1 MKKQRFLVFLLVLT
15 ICFGACAT
23 SQHPSGPGGFTYT
36 MQRDETVKIQMPV
49 PDTWPASFT
58 TDPTASFL
66 IKSPNEQILMLVTLV
81 PLEINSDRLLDQV
94 EKKFNADHVGT
105 TVRNIEGTVS
115 GHKVRGIQAQKDGA
129 EFNAFFLDVDRGVY
143 LIVLYIGAT
152 ATDSEREA
160 AQFMFER
167 LKIMEDDN

>member
-1 MKKQRFLVFLLVLT
+1 MKKQGILAFLIVLAF
-15 ICFGACAT
+15 CVGACAS

-36 MQRDETVKIQMPV
+36 VQRDETVNIQVPV

-58 TDPTASFL
+58 TEPTASFVV
-66 IKSPNEQILMLVTLV
+66 KSPNEQILMLVTLV

-94 EKKFNADHVGT
+94 EKRFNADNVGT

-129 EFNAFFLDVDRGVY
+129 EFNAFFLDMDRGVY
-143 LIVLYIGAT
+143 LIVLYLGAT
-152 ATDSEREA
+152 ATESEREA
-160 AQFMFER
+160 ARFMFER